1 MAYCMAMVF
10 IFLKVFRMA
19 DIGNLNLSSSIFID
33 GVCVA
38 ALAPAV
44 ITMSGSTFQPLAI
57 MLSIR
62 GLYLL
67 ALASSVSGEN
77 LSLQYVNSMNCM
89 VRFWSIFV
97 GGSF

>member
-10 IFLKVFRMA
+10 MFLKVFRMA
-19 DIGNLNLSSSIFID
+19 DIGNLNLSLSIFMD

-38 ALAPAV
+38 AVAHVV
-44 ITMSGSTFQPLAI
+44 ITMSGSIFHPLAI
-57 MLSIR
+57 IISMR

-67 ALASSVSGEN
+67 ALALSVSGEN

-89 VRFWSIFV
+89 VRF
-97 GGSF
+97 